1 MKPITMKPTLIMKP
15 ILTTLLLLT
24 ALPCF
29 AQNQTPASV
38 PNRSP
43 ADGPFTPQAIVPG
56 GIILPLYAPTKAN
69 APKPD
74 GSNLCRKTINS

>member
-1 MKPITMKPTLIMKP
+1 MKP
-15 ILTTLLLLT
+15 ILATLLLLT
-24 ALPCF
+24 VSLFLAKPNALIR
-29 AQNQTPASV
+29 T
-38 PNRSP
+38 P